1 MPRFVGRQSNGG
13 SYIASFFILFAV
25 TGGLLQY
32 LGVIDISTLS
42 KETQELFKK
51 SERLDQP
58 IAARLIDQK
67 IEAQE
72 LVNA

>member
-1 MPRFVGRQSNGG
+1 MPRFVGRQSNVG
-13 SYIASFFILFAV
+13 SYIASFFILFVV

-32 LGVIDISTLS
+32 LGVINISSLS

-58 IAARLIDQK
+58 VVALIGQK
-67 IEAQE
+67 IEGQE
-72 LVNA
+72 SVDA